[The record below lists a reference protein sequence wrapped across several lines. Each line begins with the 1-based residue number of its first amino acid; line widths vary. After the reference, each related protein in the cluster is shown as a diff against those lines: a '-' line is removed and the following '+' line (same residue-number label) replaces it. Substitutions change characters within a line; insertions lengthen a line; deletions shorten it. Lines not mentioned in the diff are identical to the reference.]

1 MLIMDTRPIT
11 VDEINASTA
20 HMPVI
25 PPADVAG
32 FVSMDL
38 VFEGADTHEGTWVRR
53 RFTAGA
59 LTTRPL
65 PLTIFDQPENAGHY
79 AAKAVGAMTRL
90 WREDRG
96 GGTTVIRAVGWING
110 SEAGAR
116 ALHAIQTGERSF
128 LSVDPIWHEYHYS
141 TEETTSTETHKVYVY
156 DFDADE
162 IVDVEKTFKVQ
173 REVYEVTDGTIYAG
187 TMLSVAGAFAGATQ
201 TVISAEEYAAWQLKA
216 LPDLAVI
223 NDATLPSAETIIA
236 SGIVADGTT
245 ITIPRDP
252 AFEDFYVPEAGK
264 LTKVVV
270 DGHRVFGHL
279 AGWDMC
285 HAGCD
290 SHCLR
295 PPRPANYSKF
305 HRTPRPVA
313 DGRRVM
319 TGPITLGTRHSRATE
334 PSIDEKIR
342 HHENTGTAVADVR
355 IIEGRFG
362 PWMSGVLRASVTPA
376 QVEQLMMSHP
386 SGEWLSGHLHNV
398 LMVNSPGFG
407 VVEASD
413 SDGVVT
419 ASCGGACSRCQCQQ
433 ASVEYTEAADSDTV
447 DAGAIA
453 DALKA
458 RRALAARRLVS
469 LASDGNGPSST

>member
-1 MLIMDTRPIT
+1 MYTRPLTVEEIT
-11 VDEINASTA
+11 ASTA

-25 PPADVAG
+25 PPADIAG
-32 FVSMDL
+32 FVSMSL
-38 VFEGADTHEGTWVRR
+38 TFEGADTHEGAWTR
-53 RFTAGA
+53 RFFTLGA
-59 LTTRPL
+59 LKTRPL
-65 PLTIFDQPENAGHY
+65 PLTIFDQPNNTGHY
-79 AAKAVGAMTRL
+79 GAPAVGAMTRL

-110 SEAGAR
+110 TEAGAR

-128 LSVDPIWHEYHYS
+128 LSVDPIWHAYHYS
-141 TEETTSTETHKVYVY
+141 TEETASTETYTLRFY
-156 DFDADE
+156 DPDSDE
-162 IVDVEKTFKVQ
+162 IVEVKQTASVL
-173 REVYEVTDGTIYAG
+173 REVYEVTDGTIFAG
-187 TMLSVAGAFAGATQ
+187 TMLALAGAFAGATQ
-201 TVISAEEYAAWQLKA
+201 EVISADEYAAWQLKA
-216 LPDLAVI
+216 LPDLDVI
-223 NDATLPSAETIIA
+223 NDATLPSAETIVA

-252 AFEDFYVPEAGK
+252 AIEDFYIPEADK
-264 LTKVVV
+264 LTKAVV
-270 DGHRVFGHL
+270 DGHRVYGHL

-285 HAGCD
+285 HTGCD
-290 SHCLR
+290 SHCVR

-319 TGPITLGTRHSRATE
+319 TGPITLGTRHSRAATE
-334 PSIDEKIR
+334 ATIDEKIR
-342 HHENTGTAVADVR
+342 HHENTGSAVADVR
-355 IIEGRFG
+355 IIEGKYG

-407 VVEASD
+407 VVEPSD
-413 SDGVVT
+413 TDGVVT
-419 ASCGGACSRCQCQQ
+419 ASSCGGACSSCQCQQ
-433 ASVEYTEAADSDTV
+433 ARAQEPAAA
-447 DAGAIA
+447 DAGAVT

-458 RRALAARRLVS
+458 QRALAARRLAS
-469 LASDGNGPSST
+469 LAADGNGPSST